1 MKNFLSLISLIFFV
15 LIAFGSLEEFEGLDD
30 GPKITSD
37 TKPNVTVSA
46 RKLYKEYNANE
57 IAADEKYK
65 GQIIQVTGII
75 RDIGNDIMD
84 NAYVTLIGDQYFG
97 DIQCYFDKKHLQLY
111 LYHL

>member
-1 MKNFLSLISLIFFV
+1 MISLIFFV
-15 LIAFGSLEEFEGLDD
+15 LIAFGSLEEIEGLDD

-65 GQIIQVTGII
+65 GQIIQVSGII

-84 NAYVTLIGDQYFG
+84 NA
-97 DIQCYFDKKHLQLY
+97 
-111 LYHL
+111 